1 MDIPVYRLIDLA
13 RLLFFRALLLEAERR
28 RDVSPSTSA
37 HDTLQTARTHRRR
50 AARRGRGVR
59 PTGTPLSARGVDSRQ
74 RAVDLRPMPDLCGQ
88 RARRGRLFAFDANGE
103 LIEAPTPAGDVP
115 SARRTT
121 RPSRGAVPC
130 AERPMPSTAEN
141 VDASMRAVPFS
152 ERPVPSALLDPLFPE
167 WPMPS
172 TAGDVHA
179 AVRDV
184 LAPAEEVP
192 SLERAARSSRRSVPS
207 AKRSAPSLT
216 EIVPLDLVDS
226 PFPERSVRSAKRS
239 VPSAKRSAPSL
250 EEIVSSDLLDSPFPE
265 RPMPTAAGDV
275 HSVKRSAP
283 SLEEVVSSD
292 LLDSPFP
299 ERAVRSAKRSVPSKT
314 GTLHTRTA
322 DGVVAG
328 EARYAALAK
337 RSAETA
343 DRLLRRVSRHRA
355 KGR

>member
-50 AARRGRGVR
+50 AARRGCGVR
-59 PTGTPLSARGVDSRQ
+59 PTGAPLSARGVDSRQ

-103 LIEAPTPAGDVP
+103 LIEAPTPGGDVP
-115 SARRTT
+115 SSRGAT
-121 RPSRGAVPC
+121 RPSRGAVPFS
-130 AERPMPSTAEN
+130 ERPMPSAAG
-141 VDASMRAVPFS
+141 D
-152 ERPVPSALLDPLFPE
+152 VPSAA
-167 WPMPS
+167 W
-172 TAGDVHA
+172 DVHA

-184 LAPAEEVP
+184 LAPAENVS
-192 SLERAARSSRRSVPS
+192 SLERAARSSRRSVQSP
-207 AKRSAPSLT
+207 KRSAPSLT
-216 EIVPLDLVDS
+216 EIVPLDLLDS
-226 PFPERSVRSAKRS
+226 PFPERS

-265 RPMPTAAGDV
+265 R
-275 HSVKRSAP
+275 S
-283 SLEEVVSSD
+283 
-292 LLDSPFP
+292 
-299 ERAVRSAKRSVPSKT
+299 VRSAKRSVPSKT
-314 GTLHTRTA
+314 GTLHMQAA

-337 RSAETA
+337 RSAQTA

>member
-1 MDIPVYRLIDLA
+1 
-13 RLLFFRALLLEAERR
+13 
-28 RDVSPSTSA
+28 
-37 HDTLQTARTHRRR
+37 
-50 AARRGRGVR
+50 
-59 PTGTPLSARGVDSRQ
+59 
-74 RAVDLRPMPDLCGQ
+74 
-88 RARRGRLFAFDANGE
+88 
-103 LIEAPTPAGDVP
+103 
-115 SARRTT
+115 
-121 RPSRGAVPC
+121 
-130 AERPMPSTAEN
+130 MPSTAEN

-167 WPMPS
+167 
-172 TAGDVHA
+172 
-179 AVRDV
+179 
-184 LAPAEEVP
+184 
-192 SLERAARSSRRSVPS
+192 
-207 AKRSAPSLT
+207 
-216 EIVPLDLVDS
+216 
-226 PFPERSVRSAKRS
+226 
-239 VPSAKRSAPSL
+239 
-250 EEIVSSDLLDSPFPE
+250 
-265 RPMPTAAGDV
+265 RPMSTAAGDM
-275 HSVKRSAP
+275 HSAKRSAP

>member
-59 PTGTPLSARGVDSRQ
+59 PTGTPLSAHGFDSRQ

-115 SARRTT
+115 SFCGATRSSRRAVDF
-121 RPSRGAVPC
+121 SCGAVPC
-130 AERPMPSTAEN
+130 AEQPVPSTAEDM
-141 VDASMRAVPFS
+141 DASMRAVPCA

-167 WPMPS
+167 RPMPS
-172 TAGDVHA
+172 AAGDVHA

-184 LAPAEEVP
+184 LAPAEDVP
-192 SLERAARSSRRSVPS
+192 SHERAARSSRRPMPS

-216 EIVPLDLVDS
+216 EIVSLDLVDS
-226 PFPERSVRSAKRS
+226 PFPER
-239 VPSAKRSAPSL
+239 P
-250 EEIVSSDLLDSPFPE
+250 
-265 RPMPTAAGDV
+265 
-275 HSVKRSAP
+275 
-283 SLEEVVSSD
+283 
-292 LLDSPFP
+292 
-299 ERAVRSAKRSVPSKT
+299 VRSAKRSVPSKT
-314 GTLHTRTA
+314 GTLHTQTA

-337 RSAETA
+337 RSAQTA
-343 DRLLRRVSRHRA
+343 NRLLRRVSRHRA

>member
-1 MDIPVYRLIDLA
+1 MDIAVYRLIDLA

-88 RARRGRLFAFDANGE
+88 RARRRRLFAFDANGE

-115 SARRTT
+115 SSRRTA
-121 RPSRGAVPC
+121 RPSRGAADFSRGTAAFSRGAVPC

-167 WPMPS
+167 RPMSTAAGDMPS
-172 TAGDVHA
+172 AAWDVHA

-184 LAPAEEVP
+184 LAPAEDVS
-192 SLERAARSSRRSVPS
+192 SLERAARSSRRPIPS
-207 AKRSAPSLT
+207 P
-216 EIVPLDLVDS
+216 
-226 PFPERSVRSAKRS
+226 
-239 VPSAKRSAPSL
+239 
-250 EEIVSSDLLDSPFPE
+250 
-265 RPMPTAAGDV
+265 AGDV
-275 HSVKRSAP
+275 HA
-283 SLEEVVSSD
+283 
-292 LLDSPFP
+292 
-299 ERAVRSAKRSVPSKT
+299 AVRDRGDSS
-314 GTLHTRTA
+314 
-322 DGVVAG
+322 

-337 RSAETA
+337 RSAQTA
-343 DRLLRRVSRHRA
+343 DRLLCRVSRHRA

>member
-1 MDIPVYRLIDLA
+1 MDMPVYRLIDLA

-59 PTGTPLSARGVDSRQ
+59 PTGTPLSAHGVDSRQ

-103 LIEAPTPAGDVP
+103 LIEAPTPAEAVP
-115 SARRTT
+115 SSCGAARSSRGAADF
-121 RPSRGAVPC
+121 SRGAVPC
-130 AERPMPSTAEN
+130 A
-141 VDASMRAVPFS
+141 
-152 ERPVPSALLDPLFPE
+152 ERPVPSALLDPLFPQR
-167 WPMPS
+167 PMP
-172 TAGDVHA
+172 TAAGDVPSAAWDVHA

-184 LAPAEEVP
+184 LAPAEDVS
-192 SLERAARSSRRSVPS
+192 SLERAARSSCRPM
-207 AKRSAPSLT
+207 
-216 EIVPLDLVDS
+216 
-226 PFPERSVRSAKRS
+226 
-239 VPSAKRSAPSL
+239 PSAKRSAPSL

-265 RPMPTAAGDV
+265 RAMPTAAGDMP
-275 HSVKRSAP
+275 SAKRSAP
-283 SLEEVVSSD
+283 SLEEIVSSD

-314 GTLHTRTA
+314 GTLHTQTA

-337 RSAETA
+337 RSAQTV